1 MNGPG
6 DPAPGSQTR
15 ASALNGPAENF
26 ETMDE
31 PPPDSVALA
40 DTPFIQAQ
48 ESLQNPM
55 GVLMTLAMVIVAA
68 ILCGVVIFLSL

>member
-1 MNGPG
+1 
-6 DPAPGSQTR
+6 
-15 ASALNGPAENF
+15 
-26 ETMDE
+26 MDE